1 MAAPR
6 KENVKEI
13 VLDATAALLKTNT
26 FADLSLAQIAK
37 AAGVS
42 KGTLYYHYKTKGEIF
57 FDLTDRYLNE
67 QWDDFIRWTENK
79 EKDTSIRRL
88 VKYVVERNTASS
100 ELRLHLFCEAQ
111 TGDEELRQK
120 LVKRYGEFQKLISA
134 KISER
139 TDIPA
144 DFLTWLILL
153 VSDGIIV
160 QEAIGNADFNA
171 ESFIST
177 GANLLEMLRLP
188 KTEQ

>member
-6 KENVKEI
+6 KEDVRGI
-13 VLDATAALLKTNT
+13 VLDATAALLKTQT
-26 FADLSLAQIAK
+26 FADLSLAQIAA
-37 AAGVS
+37 AAGIS

-57 FDLTDRYLNE
+57 FDLTDRYLSE

-100 ELRLHLFCEAQ
+100 ELRLHLLNEAQ
-111 TGDEELRQK
+111 AGDEALRRK
-120 LVKRYGEFQKLISA
+120 LVERSEAFHRLISE
-134 KISER
+134 KIAER

-160 QEAIGNADFNA
+160 QEALGNPSFDA
-171 ESFIST
+171 ERFISD
-177 GANLLEMLRLP
+177 GATLLESLRP
-188 KTEQ
+188 GKKEI

>member
-79 EKDTSIRRL
+79 ERTRPSAAWS
-88 VKYVVERNTASS
+88 NMSSS
-100 ELRLHLFCEAQ
+100 ETLHLRNCVCICF
-111 TGDEELRQK
+111 
-120 LVKRYGEFQKLISA
+120 VKRRRGTRNCDKSL
-134 KISER
+134 
-139 TDIPA
+139 
-144 DFLTWLILL
+144 
-153 VSDGIIV
+153 
-160 QEAIGNADFNA
+160 
-171 ESFIST
+171 
-177 GANLLEMLRLP
+177 
-188 KTEQ
+188 